1 MKKKILF
8 SAMMGISVMALAK
21 TIQATW
27 TSTCGVKHITTFT
40 GDWSQSEMAL
50 WIAEKNADE
59 CGNYP
64 SSVTFNP

>member
-1 MKKKILF
+1 MF
-8 SAMMGISVMALAK
+8 GISVMAFAR

-27 TSTCGVKHITTFT
+27 TSTCGIKHITTFT
-40 GDWSQSEMAL
+40 GDWSQSDMAF